1 MAASILDGPI
11 LPVSGSMSTKNGFMP
26 FHYSACVIATK
37 LYGVVITSPVIL
49 NACKVVIKGRVPL
62 VKEKRMEL

>member
-1 MAASILDGPI
+1 
-11 LPVSGSMSTKNGFMP
+11 MP